1 MRKHVTMIPQDPTM
15 FTGSLRFNLDP
26 FNKHSDEKLSSL
38 LKKAA
43 IDKKCDLDFKVEED
57 GKNLS
62 VGERQLI
69 CIVRAILRRSQ
80 VVILDEATANIDVVT
95 EKNIQRLIDE
105 ELKGATLLTIA
116 HRLNTVINSDKILVL
131 NEGKLVEFD
140 IPE

>member
-1 MRKHVTMIPQDPTM
+1 MIPQDPTM

>member
-1 MRKHVTMIPQDPTM
+1 MIPQDPTM

-43 IDKKCDLDFKVEED
+43 MDKKCDLDFKVEED

-140 IPE
+140 IP